1 MNEPEKKLIVMD
13 VMPLLYR
20 GHFAFMNRPRMTS
33 SGINTSAI
41 YIFATLVQDMFA
53 DAGATH
59 MALVMDTS
67 PTFRHEKY
75 PEYKAKRDKLPE
87 DIAASI
93 PMAEAFAQAMN
104 IPFLRA
110 QGFEADDLMGTLAVM
125 GEEAGLVTWLVTPD
139 KDIAQLVTERTFLC
153 RPAPKGT
160 TGNEVY
166 DVARVCAE
174 WGVQTPA
181 QMIDFLGIAGDAS
194 DNIPGI
200 PGVGPKTATQ
210 LLSQYGDLE
219 TIIAHAAELKGK
231 LAERVAEN
239 VDKARISR
247 WLAEI
252 RKDVP
257 LEVTLEDLAVNTPNE
272 DAVREFCAKYELR
285 SVLTKIFPDAGQ
297 EAEALS
303 LQAPAVPSA
312 DTSAAGDDAAATDA
326 EEVIPFGSV
335 KTVPH
340 KYILCDTVEKVD
352 RLISR
357 LERSSSFAFDTETTS
372 LDVRAAKMVGLSFA
386 MMSHEAYYVPV
397 SIELNEA
404 IAVAGSDE
412 LPLFA
417 NVATAAPT
425 VTKPYVSSGM
435 SLFDFGNVTLESP
448 KEKPKAMTAQKAVEE
463 EGEDEDIKK
472 AQHLHSLA
480 FILEKFSGVFGN
492 PKIAKYGHNLKYDLH
507 ILRQAGIEVAGP
519 LSDSMLAHY
528 VFDPA
533 SRHGMDP
540 LAREYLHYDTI
551 HISELIGPR
560 GKQQLT
566 MDQVEVERVAEYA
579 AEDADITWQLHE
591 VLVAKVKETNSE
603 PAFEQCENPLIR
615 VLLDMESEGVRIDT
629 AVLADYSKELGAEIA
644 GIEQRVYDLTGET
657 FNIASNQQLGVV
669 LFEKLKLPDGGK
681 TATGQFS
688 TGEEVLQ
695 GLVDAHPVI
704 KEILEYRTCTKLKST
719 YVDKLPLCIDS
730 KTGRI
735 HTSFNQALTETGR
748 LSSDNPNLQNIPI
761 RTDRGKRIRAA
772 FIARD
777 KNHVLMSADYS
788 QIELRLV
795 AAMSGDEAMIEAF
808 ANDADIHLNTAAR
821 VYHVPLAEV
830 TKEMRSYCKMVN
842 FGIIYGISAF
852 GLAQRLGTSRTEA
865 ADLIKAY
872 FELYPGVKRY
882 MDKTVAEARDKGY
895 VETLMGRKRPLRDI
909 NSRNATI
916 RSSAER
922 NAINTPVQGSAAD
935 LIKLAMVAVH
945 KEMATQK
952 LKSKLILQVHDELVF
967 DVCKDEVEK
976 LRELVA
982 RCMTTVMTLA
992 VPLKVDI
999 GVGDNWLEAH

>member
-41 YIFATLVQDMFA
+41 YIFATLVRDMFA

-59 MALVMDTS
+59 LALVMDTS

-125 GEEAGLVTWLVTPD
+125 GEQAGFVTWLVTPD

-160 TGNEVY
+160 SGNEVY
-166 DVARVCAE
+166 DVVRVCAE
-174 WGVQTPA
+174 WGIQTPA
-181 QMIDFLGIAGDAS
+181 QMIDFLGIAGDVS

-219 TIIAHAAELKGK
+219 TIIAHASELKGK

-257 LEVTLEDLAVNTPNE
+257 LEVTLEDLIVSTPDE
-272 DAVREFCAKYELR
+272 SAVREFCEKYELR
-285 SVLTKIFPDAGQ
+285 SVLTKIFPKPGQHVEASLSQTLAVSSDAPSVSDDSGTADAT
-297 EAEALS
+297 EAA
-303 LQAPAVPSA
+303 
-312 DTSAAGDDAAATDA
+312 
-326 EEVIPFGSV
+326 IPFGSV

-340 KYILCDTVEKVD
+340 KYILCDTVEKVE

-357 LERSSSFAFDTETTS
+357 LERSAYFVFDTETTG

-397 SIELNEA
+397 SVEA
-404 IAVAGSDE
+404 CKTDGGAASDE

-417 NVATAAPT
+417 TVAADEPPT
-425 VTKPYVSSGM
+425 SKPYVSSGM
-435 SLFDFGNVTLESP
+435 SLFDFSHVVIETPQAKQTTKVAS
-448 KEKPKAMTAQKAVEE
+448 KAVEDE
-463 EGEDEDIKK
+463 ENDEDIKE
-472 AQHLHSLA
+472 ASRLHSLA
-480 FILEKFSGVFGN
+480 FIIEKFSGVFGN
-492 PKIAKYGHNLKYDLH
+492 SKIAKYGHNLKYDLH

-551 HISELIGPR
+551 HITELIGAR

-566 MDQVEVERVAEYA
+566 MDQVDVERVAEYA

-591 VLVAKVKETNSE
+591 VLVAKVKETKSE

-629 AVLADYSKELGAEIA
+629 AVLADYSKELGNEIT
-644 GIEQRVYDLTGET
+644 GIEQRIYALSGET
-657 FNIASNQQLGVV
+657 FNIASNQQLGIV

-695 GLVDAHPVI
+695 GLVDAHPVV

-719 YVDKLPLCIDS
+719 YVDKLPICIDS

-795 AAMSGDEAMIEAF
+795 AAMSGDEAMINAF

-821 VYHVPLAEV
+821 VYKVPLAEV

-852 GLAQRLGTSRTEA
+852 GLAQRLGISRTA
-865 ADLIKAY
+865 ASELIKAY

-882 MDKTVAEARDKGY
+882 MDKTVVEARDKGY

-945 KEMATQK
+945 KEMAKQK

-967 DVCKDEVEK
+967 DVCKEEVEA

-999 GVGDNWLEAH
+999 GIGENWLEAH